1 MSPMMPF
8 LSFPHLWRARACVS
22 NLLWTQRAERGGARR
37 SGRRRYLASCSN
49 LLISCCSS
57 LCHWW
62 SWFSVSNNLG
72 GHEHD
77 AHSHRASHVHGGM
90 KEEHEGI
97 FLYSGVGVA
106 EWNIKKPHSNETELL
121 AKIKVSHMHNLR
133 NTAEIWGTNAEFLV
147 IIMDFVV
154 RRRSWDSWPQ
164 NLNWRG
170 E

>member
-1 MSPMMPF
+1 MLLLLMSPMKLF
-8 LSFPHLWRARACVS
+8 VSFPHLWRACACVSRSS
-22 NLLWTQRAERGGARR
+22 NLLWAQRAEWGGARR
-37 SGRRRYLASCSN
+37 SWRRRYLESCSN

-62 SWFSVSNNLG
+62 SWFSVSNNLR

-77 AHSHRASHVHGGM
+77 AHGHRASHVHGGM

-106 EWNIKKPHSNETELL
+106 EWNIKTPHNNETELL

-133 NTAEIWGTNAEFLV
+133 NTAEI
-147 IIMDFVV
+147 
-154 RRRSWDSWPQ
+154 
-164 NLNWRG
+164 
-170 E
+170 